1 MTPKLLAALLTI
13 ALPLALSG
21 CAKGEAPRAADII
34 APAQAFTDF
43 DDLRVHYN
51 VMPTLTLP
59 EAMAREYGVAKDAD
73 TALVFVALRRLVN
86 GQEQAARGEVAGQ
99 ALDLQGKRQQ
109 LRFASVRIGEY
120 TDHIGTIQVGARDSY
135 RFELDVRAEGRTH
148 AVKFQRNF

>member
-1 MTPKLLAALLTI
+1 MTSKLLAALLTV

-86 GQEQAARGEVAGQ
+86 GQEQAAQGEVAGQ
-99 ALDLQGKRQQ
+99 ALDLQGKRQRVR
-109 LRFASVRIGEY
+109 LASVKIGEY
-120 TDHIGTIQVGARDSY
+120 TDHIGTIEVSPRDSY
-135 RFELDVRAEGRTH
+135 RFELDVSADGRTH
-148 AVKFQRNF
+148 TVKFQRNF

>member
-43 DDLRVHYN
+43 GDLRVHYN

-59 EAMAREYGVAKDAD
+59 EAMAREYRVAKDAD
-73 TALVFVALRRLVN
+73 TALVFVALRRLAN
-86 GQEQAARGEVAGQ
+86 GEEQAAQGEEGEKERGLVHGGPLEKGGPPEGPPGRLGGSRGRGGQ
-99 ALDLQGKRQQ
+99 YPRGLGQG
-109 LRFASVRIGEY
+109 
-120 TDHIGTIQVGARDSY
+120 
-135 RFELDVRAEGRTH
+135 
-148 AVKFQRNF
+148 